1 MRITLLSIG
10 RIKSGPETELVKRY
24 VKRFD
29 GTARALGLAA
39 IKILELP
46 ESRDENAAV
55 RKQDEAARL
64 LAKAGADAIVVAL
77 DEHGASPS
85 SSGFADMIAKYRDAG
100 ARDMTF
106 VIGGPD
112 GHGEPVLAAARE
124 TIALG
129 AMTLPHGLARVV
141 LVEQLYRAATI
152 LNGHPYHRV

>member
-1 MRITLLSIG
+1 MRITVLAIG
-10 RIKSGPETELVKRY
+10 RIKSGPEADLVKRY

-29 GTARALGLAA
+29 GAARALGLAA
-39 IKILELP
+39 IKIIELP
-46 ESRDENAAV
+46 ESRDGNVAV

-64 LAKAGADAIVVAL
+64 LAKAGEDVVLVAL

-85 SSGFADMIAKYRDAG
+85 SSGFADMIAKHRDDG
-100 ARDMTF
+100 ARDITF

-112 GHGEPVLAAARE
+112 GHGESVLTAARE

-141 LVEQLYRAATI
+141 LIEQLYRAATI

>member
-1 MRITLLSIG
+1 MRITILAIG
-10 RIKSGPETELVKRY
+10 RIKSGPETDLSKRY
-24 VKRFD
+24 LKRFE
-29 GTARALGLAA
+29 GAARALGLAA
-39 IKILELP
+39 IKIVELP
-46 ESRDENAAV
+46 ESRDGNVAV
-55 RKQDEAARL
+55 RKQDEATRL
-64 LAKAGADAIVVAL
+64 LAKAGADAVLVAL

-85 SSGFADMIAKYRDAG
+85 SAGFAEMLAKYRDDG
-100 ARDMTF
+100 ASDMTF

-141 LVEQLYRAATI
+141 LLEQFYRAATI